1 MKSQVSFQYMF
12 KLNSIVADK
21 TTTCA
26 VTANAPLQRSLSLQ
40 HLRLHFVILSELPSV
55 YVPSLHFFSI
65 SSHIVFSMHAR
76 HLNFLPLSRSAS
88 GFNADRCSVCTIHFT
103 FVFVT
108 IFYALVT
115 WANIALQGIRCWD
128 NETQKITA
136 LLYSLSLSLFIIII
150 ILLLWLLFHSFIHSK
165 YFSVYNWLKSHA

>member
-1 MKSQVSFQYMF
+1 MHVSKRKKLKSQVSFQYMF
-12 KLNSIVADK
+12 KLNCIVADK

-65 SSHIVFSMHAR
+65 SSHMVFSMHAR

-88 GFNADRCSVCTIHFT
+88 ALTQTGVASSVQFIS
-103 FVFVT
+103 
-108 IFYALVT
+108 L
-115 WANIALQGIRCWD
+115 
-128 NETQKITA
+128 
-136 LLYSLSLSLFIIII
+136 LSLSQSST
-150 ILLLWLLFHSFIHSK
+150 LWSPGHI
-165 YFSVYNWLKSHA
+165 

>member
-1 MKSQVSFQYMF
+1 MHVSKRKKLKSQVSFQYMF

-76 HLNFLPLSRSAS
+76 HLIFLPLSRSAS
-88 GFNADRCSVCTIHFT
+88 ALTQTGVASVQFIS
-103 FVFVT
+103 
-108 IFYALVT
+108 L
-115 WANIALQGIRCWD
+115 
-128 NETQKITA
+128 
-136 LLYSLSLSLFIIII
+136 LSLSQSST
-150 ILLLWLLFHSFIHSK
+150 LWSPGHI
-165 YFSVYNWLKSHA
+165 